1 MTETLAPEFPAAREA
16 RCPFAPPPALREAAA
31 GKPVSKVRIWDGST
45 HWMITGHAEQR
56 AILSDPRVSMN
67 EKLPGFPHQ
76 DEGSAANVH
85 AAAGRWGHQN
95 HRAPGAPGL
104 VGGVADQE
112 PGWRS
117 EQLLRAARGDAHR
130 RALAAR
136 RRGRRR
142 RRRWHP
148 GQK

>member
-76 DEGSAANVH
+76 DEGSAANVQH
-85 AAAGRWGHQN
+85 HPQTIFNTDAPEHTHFRRLMTFPFTAKKVAA
-95 HRAPGAPGL
+95 
-104 VGGVADQE
+104 
-112 PGWRS
+112 
-117 EQLLRAARGDAHR
+117 LR
-130 RALAAR
+130 
-136 RRGRRR
+136 
-142 RRRWHP
+142 
-148 GQK
+148 